1 MILGV
6 IEDALDNFEGGS
18 PEQKEDAKNELEM
31 NYDDFISNLT
41 PLAGDNAQAQELLD
55 RLKGIKDQL
64 G

>member
-6 IEDALDNFEGGS
+6 IEDALNNFESGS
-18 PEQKEDAKNELEM
+18 PEQKEDAKNELKM
-31 NYDDFISNLT
+31 NYDDFINNLT
-41 PLAGDNAQAQELLD
+41 PLAGDNPKAKELLD

>member
-18 PEQKEDAKNELEM
+18 PEEKEDAKNELEL
-31 NYDDFISNLT
+31 NYDEFIQNLQ
-41 PLAGDNAQAQELLD
+41 PLAADNPKAQDLLD

-64 G
+64 